1 MIRKHF
7 SRASKG
13 KEGFTL
19 LELLIVIAI
28 LAVLGAVVVFVLNP
42 AETLKKTRDSQ
53 RISDLSTV
61 KTALGVYI
69 TSTTT
74 PKLDGSAYAS
84 RNDACLNGVGT
95 KTLYY
100 SYPGDS
106 VANVITDTAFDTGSA
121 FTLAGQAST
130 TNLGKI
136 DGTGWIPVNLSV
148 LTSGVPLSNWPVDP
162 INTISSLSAVATS
175 TDYVYRY
182 ACDKNDLSFEI
193 DAKLESTTYTSGVE
207 NKLLS
212 DGGDNSTMYEAGTKL
227 TILGTGN
234 F

>member
-1 MIRKHF
+1 MNHTRSH
-7 SRASKG
+7 KG
-13 KEGFTL
+13 KGFTL

-42 AETLKKTRDSQ
+42 AETLRKTRDSQ
-53 RISDLSTV
+53 RISDLSTI

-74 PKLDGSAYAS
+74 PMLAGAS
-84 RNDACLNGVGT
+84 YTLRNETCLNGSGT

-100 SYPGDS
+100 SYPSDS
-106 VANVITDTAFDTGSA
+106 PGATITDTSFDGGA
-121 FTLAGQAST
+121 FTAVGQV
-130 TNLGKI
+130 TNANIGKV
-136 DGTGWIPVNLSV
+136 DGTGWIPVNLQV
-148 LTSGVPLSNWPVDP
+148 LTSGVPVSNWPVDP
-162 INTISSLSAVATS
+162 TNTVTTLSATAST

-193 DAKLESTTYTSGVE
+193 DAKLESTTYTSGSE
-207 NKLLS
+207 NKLLT
-212 DGGDNSTMYEAGTKL
+212 DGGNASLLYETGTKL
-227 TILGTGN
+227 TVLGAGD